1 MIDVKYFLIRHLL
14 SIPIFFGSWIAFQSG
29 LGIHF
34 ALAGIFSVGT
44 YAISNQLLK
53 VVQSR
58 MIVSKYGLSMAEYR
72 HINTQLNEAKTKLKQ
87 LNGYY
92 MKVRS
97 IRAFKQLFEMNRL
110 AKRIV
115 QIVKTDP
122 KKFYQV
128 ESFFYAH
135 LETAVELTS
144 KYTLLVS
151 QPVKA
156 QDVQIAL
163 QDTRETLLE
172 LNQVMEK
179 DLRQVL
185 SSDIEHLRMELDF
198 AKISL
203 RKQDTPLLL
212 KGDLQDDRKTI
223 GS

>member
-1 MIDVKYFLIRHLL
+1 
-14 SIPIFFGSWIAFQSG
+14 
-29 LGIHF
+29 
-34 ALAGIFSVGT
+34 
-44 YAISNQLLK
+44 
-53 VVQSR
+53 
-58 MIVSKYGLSMAEYR
+58 MIVSKYGLTMAEYR
-72 HINTQLNEAKTKLKQ
+72 HINTQLKEARTKLKQ

-115 QIVKTDP
+115 QIVKTEP

-156 QDVQIAL
+156 HDVQLAL

-172 LNQVMEK
+172 LNEVMEH

-203 RKQDTPLLL
+203 RKQDTSLLL
-212 KGDLQDDRKTI
+212 KGDTQDDRKTI
-223 GS
+223 G

>member
-1 MIDVKYFLIRHLL
+1 MIDVKYFMIRHLL

-44 YAISNQLLK
+44 YALSNQLFKL
-53 VVQSR
+53 VQSR
-58 MIVSKYGLSMAEYR
+58 MIVSQYGLTMAEYR
-72 HINTQLNEAKTKLKQ
+72 HINTQLIEARSKLKQ
-87 LNGYY
+87 LNGYF

-156 QDVQIAL
+156 QDIQIAL

-203 RKQDTPLLL
+203 RKQAPLLL

-223 GS
+223 NS

>member
-1 MIDVKYFLIRHLL
+1 MIDIKYFIIRHLL
-14 SIPIFFGSWIAFQSG
+14 NIPIFFGSWIAFQSG

-44 YAISNQLLK
+44 YALSNQLFK

-58 MIVSKYGLSMAEYR
+58 MIVSKYGLTMAEYR
-72 HINTQLNEAKTKLKQ
+72 HINTQLNEARTKLKQ

-151 QPVKA
+151 QPIRA
-156 QDVQIAL
+156 QDIQIAL

-212 KGDLQDDRKTI
+212 KGELPNDRKSI